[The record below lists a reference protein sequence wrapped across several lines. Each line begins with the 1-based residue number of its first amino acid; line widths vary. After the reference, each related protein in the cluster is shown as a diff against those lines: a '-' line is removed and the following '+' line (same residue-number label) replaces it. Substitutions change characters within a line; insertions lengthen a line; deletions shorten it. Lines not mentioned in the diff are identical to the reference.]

1 MHNLKKLHLTLL
13 AQLEAAAI
21 LRRGSNLEVML
32 YMKTMTSKLYCD
44 RLERHLYDQ
53 LGLFQYKDSFN
64 RTLERGYQH
73 YARLAEHTKTIN
85 MQVQSTQFYE

>member
-44 RLERHLYDQ
+44 RLERHLYAHI
-53 LGLFQYKDSFN
+53 GLFQYKDSFN